1 MQILKKTGAN
11 GPLRRPLPYIDG
23 FENLAV
29 GFAAVADKSMFCTWK
44 LVPDPDRPLK
54 DKKVPCVRGGQWLTD
69 SFADP
74 ALPSRLMPLV
84 EAISAVS
91 TYRHHGVGLV
101 FTPGCGV
108 VGLDLDSCIVD
119 GQFQGTPEQQ
129 DAFSVFAPYA
139 FTELSQ
145 SGAGVHAIA
154 LGDAVTNKMDGVIEL
169 FGNKNFLAL
178 TGIHGAGIAE
188 VMPPAEID
196 RVDELVCSLKG
207 SGRRGRFTDP
217 ELNSDLTAHLKGPEG
232 QESIDLVR
240 SALRHL
246 DPGMSR
252 DQWRTV
258 VWAVRHG
265 LGDTSEALELADL
278 WSKGAI
284 NG

>member
-1 MQILKKTGAN
+1 MQILKTICAN
-11 GPLRRPLPYIDG
+11 GQMKKTLPDADG
-23 FENLAV
+23 FENLTV
-29 GFAAVADKSMFCTWK
+29 GLAAVADKPMFCTWK
-44 LVPDPDRPLK
+44 LVPDPDRPSK
-54 DKKVPCVRGGQWLTD
+54 GKKVPCVRGGQWLTG

-91 TYRHHGVGLV
+91 INRHHGVGLV

-129 DAFSVFAPYA
+129 DAFSAFKPYA

-145 SGAGVHAIA
+145 SGAGMHAIA
-154 LGDAVTNKMDGVIEL
+154 LGDAVTDKMDGVIEL

-178 TGIHGAGIAE
+178 TGFHGAGIAE

-196 RVDELVCSLKG
+196 KVDALVCRLKG
-207 SGRRGRFTDP
+207 SGRTGRITNPDM
-217 ELNSDLTAHLKGPEG
+217 NSDLTAHLKGPEG
-232 QESIDLVR
+232 QESMDLVR

-258 VWAVRHG
+258 VWAIRHG
-265 LGDTSEALELADL
+265 LGDTPEALELADL

>member
-1 MQILKKTGAN
+1 MQILKKTVTN
-11 GPLRRPLPYIDG
+11 GQLRRPLPYVDG
-23 FENLAV
+23 FKNLTVGLAV
-29 GFAAVADKSMFCTWK
+29 VADQPMFCTWK
-44 LVPDPDRPLK
+44 LVPDPERPSK
-54 DKKVPCVRGGQWLTD
+54 DKKVPCVRGGQWLIG

-74 ALPSRLMPLV
+74 TLPSRLMPLA
-84 EAISAVS
+84 EAISSVS
-91 TYRHHGVGLV
+91 INRHHGVGLV

-108 VGLDLDSCIVD
+108 VGLDLDSCVVD
-119 GQFQGTPEQQ
+119 GRFEGTPEQQ
-129 DAFSVFAPYA
+129 DALSAFMPYA

-169 FGNKNFLAL
+169 FGNKNYLAL
-178 TGIHGAGIAE
+178 TGFDGAGIAE
-188 VMPPAEID
+188 VIPPAEID
-196 RVDELVCSLKG
+196 RVNELVCGLKG
-207 SGRRGRFTDP
+207 SGHKGRITDP
-217 ELNSDLTAHLKGPEG
+217 DLNSDLTNHLKGPEG

-246 DPGMSR
+246 DPAMSR

-258 VWAVRHG
+258 VWAIRHG
-265 LGDTSEALELADL
+265 LGDTPDALELAAL